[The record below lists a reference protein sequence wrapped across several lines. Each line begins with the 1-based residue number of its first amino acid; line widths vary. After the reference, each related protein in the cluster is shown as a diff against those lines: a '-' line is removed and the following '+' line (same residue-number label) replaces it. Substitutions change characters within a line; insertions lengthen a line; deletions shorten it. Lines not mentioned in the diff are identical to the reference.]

1 MLSCL
6 WLFAIVARKEDQ
18 FNSYMP
24 RLAIENILGSVN
36 SGLNHELAELFNKG
50 QREAL
55 YVISLSFE

>member
-1 MLSCL
+1 M
-6 WLFAIVARKEDQ
+6 ARKEDQ

-24 RLAIENILGSVN
+24 RLAIENVLGSVN